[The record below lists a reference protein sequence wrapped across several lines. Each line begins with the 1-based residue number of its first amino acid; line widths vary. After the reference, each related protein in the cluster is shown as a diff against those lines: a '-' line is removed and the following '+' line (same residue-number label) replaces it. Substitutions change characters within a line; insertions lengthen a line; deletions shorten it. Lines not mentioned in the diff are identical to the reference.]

1 MKTLAAPGQ
10 LALSFFD
17 VPAAM
22 RPESGGLDIA
32 VAVRDTLTLMLADA
46 ARHGHDRYDVATQI
60 SRLSGRDMTKNMLD
74 RYTSEGGDWRFP
86 LEALPALTQAT
97 GDHRLLDLVAEKCGC
112 RLARGDEA
120 VLLEI
125 AALEMHERATQA
137 RLKAVR
143 SSVPDD
149 VMERLTAEVLRR
161 IEGRA
166 V

>member
-1 MKTLAAPGQ
+1 MKTIPAPGQ
-10 LALSFFD
+10 LSLSFFD
-17 VPAAM
+17 IPAAM

-32 VAVRDTLTLMLADA
+32 VAVRETLALLLADA
-46 ARHGHDRYDVATQI
+46 ARHGHDRFDVATQV

-74 RYTSEGGDWRFP
+74 RYTSDGGEWRFP

-97 GDHRLLDLVAEKCGC
+97 GDYRLLELAAEKCGC
-112 RLARGDEA
+112 RLTRGNES

-161 IEGRA
+161 IGERQS
-166 V
+166 